1 MPECFNE
8 LYKGKNAL
16 MDSMNLTLAVFLVLI
31 GFVLFGLEL
40 FLPTGG
46 ILGMLAL
53 SSMIVGIT
61 FAFKQGLLQG
71 AIFLALS
78 GVGVPVALR
87 LFFWAWP
94 RTSMGRKMTVRSVA
108 AEQTIGNMASHQA
121 LDLLVGKIGKT
132 LSELRPSGIVEF
144 EGRRID
150 AISEGL
156 LVAEGLPVVCISAQ
170 GGHVVVKP
178 FVVTGFENEQISNM
192 DLN

>member
-1 MPECFNE
+1 
-8 LYKGKNAL
+8 
-16 MDSMNLTLAVFLVLI
+16 MDSSNLSFAAFLVSI
-31 GFVLFGLEL
+31 GFLLFGLEL

-71 AIFLALS
+71 AIFLTLS
-78 GVGVPVALR
+78 GVGVPVALK

-108 AEQTIGNMASHQA
+108 AEETIGNMQSHQV
-121 LDLLVGKIGKT
+121 LDLLVGKTGKT
-132 LSELRPSGIVEF
+132 LSELRPSGIVDF

-150 AISEGL
+150 AISEGIL
-156 LVAEGLPVVCISAQ
+156 IAEGLPVVCISAQ

-178 FVVTGFENEQISNM
+178 FVANEFENLQISNM

>member
-1 MPECFNE
+1 
-8 LYKGKNAL
+8 
-16 MDSMNLTLAVFLVLI
+16 MDSSNITFAIFLVST

-71 AIFLALS
+71 AIFLTIS
-78 GVGVPVALR
+78 GVGVPVALK

-94 RTSMGRKMTVRSVA
+94 RTSMGKKMTVRSAA
-108 AEQTIGNMASHQA
+108 AEETIGNMASHQA
-121 LDLLVGKIGKT
+121 LDLLVGKTGKT
-132 LSELRPSGIVEF
+132 LSELRPSGIVDF

-150 AISEGL
+150 AISEGIL
-156 LVAEGLPVVCISAQ
+156 IAEGLPVLCISAQ

-192 DLN
+192 DLS

>member
-1 MPECFNE
+1 
-8 LYKGKNAL
+8 

-71 AIFLALS
+71 AIFLAVS
-78 GVGVPVALR
+78 GVGVPVILR

-108 AEQTIGNMASHQA
+108 AEETIGNMASHQA
-121 LDLLVGKIGKT
+121 LDLLVGKTGKT

-150 AISEGL
+150 AISEGVL
-156 LVAEGLPVVCISAQ
+156 IAEGLLVVCISAQ
-170 GGHVVVKP
+170 GGHVVVEP
-178 FVVTGFENEQISNM
+178 FVETGFENAIISNM